1 MAFPC
6 KILFQIE
13 YRFAYSAVQNMF
25 NAKPDLV
32 LTIEKAVSVVQA
44 GETIYIR
51 GGTYNLTTTITI
63 AKSGADG
70 SLISLFAI
78 PGELTVLD
86 FSGQALDR
94 NNRGIKLT
102 GSYWHIK
109 GIHITG
115 AGDNGMKIEGGS
127 YNIIENCAFYRNR
140 DSGLQTDDLTF
151 RRLYQ

>member
-1 MAFPC
+1 
-6 KILFQIE
+6 
-13 YRFAYSAVQNMF
+13 MF

-86 FSGQALDR
+86 FS
-94 NNRGIKLT
+94 
-102 GSYWHIK
+102 
-109 GIHITG
+109 
-115 AGDNGMKIEGGS
+115 
-127 YNIIENCAFYRNR
+127 
-140 DSGLQTDDLTF
+140 
-151 RRLYQ
+151 